1 MRTYFL
7 TNGTLRIDES
17 NGMLDSLSFEDLK
30 LSAEKTPLFTFG
42 LRLADGEQVRL
53 NPVAHFHFTGV
64 CEKKLAYVNDEYD
77 LRVLLTLEQTEGSID
92 WRVSVQNGS
101 DVLIEWVELGSLIL
115 PPLRK
120 NGGIGR
126 VLYPYNEGALVDDA
140 FRREASW
147 FPPREP
153 SYPSNGSYPVFPNM
167 LCSQFMCYLFEG
179 HGLYLGAHDP
189 TRGVKYIDFHSCP
202 SGIEMIFRIYTGI
215 DFGDSYCT
223 DFPIRW
229 EFFEGDWQ
237 SGAEIYR
244 RFFENN
250 LPLGA
255 KKTIENERLPQWYG
269 DAPLIVAYP
278 VRGVHDMDEMK
289 PNRLFP
295 YCNALPHLD
304 DIAEQTGARLMALLM
319 HWEGTAPWAPPYVMP
334 PYGGAEAMNEFRDAL
349 HARGHLLGVYC
360 SGFGYTLQS
369 NLIESYAL
377 HPTSED
383 VEAAMCTGYDQKV
396 AISNICTGQRK
407 GYDICPASTRG
418 AEILEEAYRPL
429 FESGID
435 YAQILDQNHGGGQY
449 FCHSRRH
456 GHPAAPGAWMTKNM
470 QKMLGKWN
478 QMAPQMLFGC
488 ESAAAEPF
496 IGNLGFSD
504 NRFELNYRIGV
515 PVPLYSFLYHE
526 YLRNFMGNQ
535 VCAPFHN
542 APKALNMRL
551 SYSFAAGDS
560 MTLIMG
566 QDGEFLSA
574 WGQRDFSNLPC
585 REDALCL
592 IRNLTAF
599 YQTEGKKY
607 LLAGRM
613 CVGEEIACEEIS
625 YPMDDG
631 ATLTVPAVFSN
642 VWEADGERARILV
655 NHTGHDV
662 LCQSTHGEVSV
673 PAFSAVLQKL

>member
-1 MRTYFL
+1 
-7 TNGTLRIDES
+7 
-17 NGMLDSLSFEDLK
+17 
-30 LSAEKTPLFTFG
+30 
-42 LRLADGEQVRL
+42 
-53 NPVAHFHFTGV
+53 
-64 CEKKLAYVNDEYD
+64 
-77 LRVLLTLEQTEGSID
+77 
-92 WRVSVQNGS
+92 
-101 DVLIEWVELGSLIL
+101 
-115 PPLRK
+115 
-120 NGGIGR
+120 
-126 VLYPYNEGALVDDA
+126 
-140 FRREASW
+140 
-147 FPPREP
+147 
-153 SYPSNGSYPVFPNM
+153 
-167 LCSQFMCYLFEG
+167 
-179 HGLYLGAHDP
+179 
-189 TRGVKYIDFHSCP
+189 
-202 SGIEMIFRIYTGI
+202 
-215 DFGDSYCT
+215 
-223 DFPIRW
+223 
-229 EFFEGDWQ
+229 
-237 SGAEIYR
+237 
-244 RFFENN
+244 
-250 LPLGA
+250 
-255 KKTIENERLPQWYG
+255 
-269 DAPLIVAYP
+269 
-278 VRGVHDMDEMK
+278 
-289 PNRLFP
+289 
-295 YCNALPHLD
+295 
-304 DIAEQTGARLMALLM
+304 
-319 HWEGTAPWAPPYVMP
+319 
-334 PYGGAEAMNEFRDAL
+334 
-349 HARGHLLGVYC
+349 
-360 SGFGYTLQS
+360 
-369 NLIESYAL
+369 
-377 HPTSED
+377 
-383 VEAAMCTGYDQKV
+383 MCTGYDQKV

-456 GHPAAPGAWMTKNM
+456 GHPAAPGAWMTRNM

-496 IGNLGFSD
+496 IGNICFSD

-585 REDALCL
+585 REDVLCL
-592 IRNLTAF
+592 IRNLTTF
-599 YQTEGKKY
+599 YRTEGKKY

-613 CVGEEIACEEIS
+613 CVSEEIACEEIS

-631 ATLTVPAVFSN
+631 TTLTVPAVFSN

-655 NHTGHDV
+655 NHTERDV
-662 LCQSTHGEVSV
+662 TCVCQNEVVTV